1 MPSAIPERV
10 LPRPALS
17 IAQLTKKY
25 VVHGGYEVPA
35 LRGVSLDLY
44 PGEMVGLFGSNG
56 AGKTTLVRIVAGLL
70 SADSGDVAWG
80 SPEGRSCLG
89 YVSQKG
95 GLQYGLTCREEMT
108 FHAQCFGQSAR
119 QARSSVD
126 AVAAMLNC
134 GYLMDWDVGR
144 LSGGQKRVVEV
155 GLALVG
161 HPSVVLLDEPTLGL
175 DPATR
180 LSLWQTVQSAR
191 RETGAAF
198 LVTTHY
204 IDEVA
209 DHLSDVSVMNH
220 GSVVATGSPATI
232 CEQYAVGEAT
242 VTVAGDSSE
251 RAVSVLAGT
260 FPAVARDG
268 NRIRIPSK
276 HPNSDAALV
285 SQTLTRNAVEMSSI
299 SIREASLEEAFLAIT
314 VTSGKEQLS

>member
-1 MPSAIPERV
+1 VTIGGITVTDTASARRARRHVSLMPQHPGAIPSFSALDTVEYSSWIHEI
-10 LPRPALS
+10 PRKDRREACREALD
-17 IAQLTKKY
+17 
-25 VVHGGYEVPA
+25 
-35 LRGVSLDLY
+35 R
-44 PGEMVGLFGSNG
+44 VGLS
-56 AGKTTLVRIVAGLL
+56 
-70 SADSGDVAWG
+70 SQADK
-80 SPEGRSCLG
+80 PMR
-89 YVSQKG
+89 K
-95 GLQYGLTCREEMT
+95 
-108 FHAQCFGQSAR
+108 
-119 QARSSVD
+119 
-126 AVAAMLNC
+126 
-134 GYLMDWDVGR
+134 
-144 LSGGQKRVVEV
+144 LSGGMIQRTH
-155 GLALVG
+155 LAAALVSR
-161 HPSVVLLDEPTLGL
+161 PSLLLLDEPTLGL